1 MINILEL
8 IEQEQANGYS
18 AANASAKICQDL
30 VLRALASGP
39 LNRNVTIKGGVV
51 MRSKTGNVR
60 RATQDLDID
69 FIRYSLSED
78 SIERFIQNLNC
89 LPGIIFTQNGNIEEL
104 KQQEYH
110 GKRVHVLIS
119 DSIGNEISSKIDL
132 GVHKRFEIEQ
142 EEYCFDIALDDEGAS
157 LLVNSNEQMFSEKLR
172 SLLKFGAV
180 STRYKDFFDIYY
192 LISRLNI
199 DKLAICF
206 DSYIFNDLGM
216 RETDMES
223 IVKRVKMTF
232 KNKLYRRN
240 LSSTNK
246 KWLDE
251 DISQIL
257 DNIVSFLASL
267 KFA

>member
-8 IEQEQANGYS
+8 IEQEQENGYS

-30 VLRALASGP
+30 VLRALATGP
-39 LNRNVTIKGGVV
+39 LSKNVTIKGGVV
-51 MRSKTGNVR
+51 MRSKTGNIR

-69 FIRYSLSED
+69 FIRYSLSDD
-78 SIERFIQNLNC
+78 SIKRFIHNLNC
-89 LPGIIFTQNGNIEEL
+89 LPGIFFTQNGNIEEL

-110 GKRVHVLIS
+110 GKRVHVLIC
-119 DSIGNEISSKIDL
+119 DSFGNEINSKIDL

-142 EEYCFDIALDDEGAS
+142 EEYCFDIAFDNDGAS

-180 STRYKDFFDIYY
+180 STRYKDIFDIYY

-199 DKLAICF
+199 QKLVICM
-206 DSYIFNDLGM
+206 DSYIFSDPGM
-216 RETDMES
+216 REDDMES
-223 IVKRVKMTF
+223 VVKRVKMTF
-232 KNKLYRRN
+232 KNKFYRKN

-251 DISQIL
+251 DIPRIL
-257 DNIVSFLASL
+257 EDIITFLESL
-267 KFA
+267 KVA